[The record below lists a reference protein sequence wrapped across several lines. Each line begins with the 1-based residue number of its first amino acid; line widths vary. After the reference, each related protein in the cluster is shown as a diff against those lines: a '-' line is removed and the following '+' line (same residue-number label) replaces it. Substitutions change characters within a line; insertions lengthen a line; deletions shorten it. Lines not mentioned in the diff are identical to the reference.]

1 MMKNMI
7 NFKNW
12 LVAEEKEIEVIS
24 TPTGDYCSGL
34 SMNVDLWYSP
44 QNSEFLK
51 VKNKEELI
59 NSLVDAAEHGNMKVF
74 DKKLT
79 LYDNNPESG
88 FTYLIVLGQSH
99 IIIHTW
105 PEKGLL
111 NLDVFTCGSE
121 GDPKAI
127 FNWIEMKFPP
137 QHKQVKQNDRG
148 IRKHVKDA
156 NERLDKPSDLK
167 PDSKFN
173 VLKSKSKYKI
183 GY

>member
-12 LVAEEKEIEVIS
+12 LVSEEEIEVIS
-24 TPTGDYCSGL
+24 TPTGDYCSGV
-34 SMNVDLWYSP
+34 SMNIDLWYSP

-51 VKNKEELI
+51 VKNKEELMD
-59 NSLVDAAEHGNMKVF
+59 SLVDAAAHGNMKVF

-127 FNWIEMKFPP
+127 FDWIEMKFPP

-148 IRKHVKDA
+148 IRKHVQNA
-156 NERLDKPSDLK
+156 NEKIDKPSDLK

-173 VLKSKSKYKI
+173 ALKSKNKYKMR
-183 GY
+183 Y

>member
-12 LVAEEKEIEVIS
+12 LVSEEIEVIN
-24 TPTGDYCSGL
+24 TPTGDYCSGV

-105 PEKGLL
+105 P
-111 NLDVFTCGSE
+111 
-121 GDPKAI
+121 
-127 FNWIEMKFPP
+127 
-137 QHKQVKQNDRG
+137 
-148 IRKHVKDA
+148 
-156 NERLDKPSDLK
+156 
-167 PDSKFN
+167 
-173 VLKSKSKYKI
+173 
-183 GY
+183 